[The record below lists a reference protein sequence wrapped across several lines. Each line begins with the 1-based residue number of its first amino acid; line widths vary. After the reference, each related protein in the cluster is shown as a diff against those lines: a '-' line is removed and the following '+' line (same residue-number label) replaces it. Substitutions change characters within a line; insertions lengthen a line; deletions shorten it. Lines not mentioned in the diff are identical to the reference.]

1 MNELSPHSEARDM
14 ELVPTTTGA
23 RAVAAS
29 GPPKYRKDN
38 IMKNNYSIAERNRI
52 VEEYLYCI
60 DRVIRRNSPLMRAAH
75 LDYDDV
81 YQDLA
86 IRLIRCVSGFDPEK
100 GELKQHIMVQL
111 QYEMLNC
118 KDSRRRYGFT
128 AAPRDLRGA
137 VISLD
142 DFRDDDSLL
151 AVA

>member
-1 MNELSPHSEARDM
+1 MN
-14 ELVPTTTGA
+14 
-23 RAVAAS
+23 
-29 GPPKYRKDN
+29 
-38 IMKNNYSIAERNRI
+38 NNYSIAERNRI
-52 VEEYLYCI
+52 VEENLHWI
-60 DRVIRRNSPLMRAAH
+60 DRIIRRNTGLMQAAH

-86 IRLIRCVSGFDPEK
+86 VRLIRCVESYDPEK
-100 GELKQHIMVQL
+100 GKLDQHIMCQL

-137 VISLD
+137 VIHLNA
-142 DFRDDDSLL
+142 FRDGDSLYSDEL

>member
-1 MNELSPHSEARDM
+1 
-14 ELVPTTTGA
+14 
-23 RAVAAS
+23 
-29 GPPKYRKDN
+29 
-38 IMKNNYSIAERNRI
+38 MKNNYSIAERNRI

-86 IRLIRCVSGFDPEK
+86 VRLIRCVESYDPEK
-100 GELKQHIMVQL
+100 GELDQHIMCQL

>member
-1 MNELSPHSEARDM
+1 
-14 ELVPTTTGA
+14 
-23 RAVAAS
+23 
-29 GPPKYRKDN
+29 
-38 IMKNNYSIAERNRI
+38 MKNNYSIVERNRI
-52 VEEYLYCI
+52 VEENLHWI
-60 DRVIRRNSPLMRAAH
+60 DNIIRRNYGLMRAAR

-86 IRLIRCVSGFDPEK
+86 IRLILC
-100 GELKQHIMVQL
+100 QL
-111 QYEMLNC
+111 QYEMLNR

-142 DFRDDDSLL
+142 AFRDDDSLFSDEL